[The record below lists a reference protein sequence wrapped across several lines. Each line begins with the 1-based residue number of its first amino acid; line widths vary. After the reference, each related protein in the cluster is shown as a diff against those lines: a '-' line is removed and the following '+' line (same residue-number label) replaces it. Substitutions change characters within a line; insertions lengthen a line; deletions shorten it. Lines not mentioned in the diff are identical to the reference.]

1 VAIAII
7 GILFSSV
14 FGLFTAIINGI
25 AYYRER
31 TTISAL
37 ADQYLEIAH
46 NLPYSEIGTANGN
59 PPGNLP
65 DLPNALNI
73 SFDNKNYQI
82 YYVVNYIDDPA
93 DGTILQGTD
102 PAPNDYKQV
111 KLYVKNTAS
120 SSINSFLTN
129 IVPKNLESMGSGGAL
144 SLKVFNAVGEPV
156 PGAVIHI
163 TNTLLEPDID
173 LTRTADSNGNWIEV
187 GLPDSAN
194 SYHIEATKNG
204 FSADQTHPITLQN
217 PNPVKPDA
225 TISDGQVT
233 QISFSIDQLSN
244 LTFKTQGPTCSPISG
259 VDVRVQG
266 AKLIGTPDV
275 LKFDNN
281 YISNPSGQILIPN
294 IEWDNY
300 TPALTGINYMIYGT
314 SPIQPVAIL
323 PGTTQNFTMIL
334 GPKTD
339 NSLLVLVKDSAIN
352 SPIEG
357 ASVELQNDS
366 PAVSITKITGGSV
379 WSQQDWS
386 GGSGQQDFID
396 EARYFE
402 DDGNINFNSA
412 TSGLELVKNG
422 SYYVSS
428 GFLTSSTFDTG
439 TELTSYTTLTWQP
452 TSQDPAT
459 SVKFQVATN
468 NDNLTWNYSGPDG
481 TSSTFYTIPG
491 TNISSVNNNHRYIR
505 YKVFLSTEDPL
516 KTPVLT
522 SANFNYISGCFT
534 PGQAIFPG
542 LSVSDTYRVI
552 ISMPGYQ
559 TKTIN
564 DIHINGHGFLEV
576 SLEY

>member
-1 VAIAII
+1 MAIAII

-14 FGLFTAIINGI
+14 LGLFTAVINGI

-59 PPGNLP
+59 PPGDLP
-65 DLPNALNI
+65 DIPNALNI
-73 SFDNKNYQI
+73 LFDNKNYQI

-111 KLYVKNTAS
+111 KLYVKNTTAG
-120 SSINSFLTN
+120 SINSFLTN
-129 IVPKNLESMGSGGAL
+129 IVPKNLENMGSGGAL

-163 TNTLLEPDID
+163 TNTLLEPDIN

-225 TISDGQVT
+225 TISNGQVT

-244 LTFKTQGPTCSPISG
+244 LTFKTQGPTCNPISG
-259 VDVRVQG
+259 VDVQVRG
-266 AKLIGTPDV
+266 TKLIGTPNV

-281 YISNPSGQILIPN
+281 YISNLNGQILIPD

-300 TPALTGINYMIYGT
+300 APALTGINYMIYGT

-334 GPKTD
+334 GSKTN
-339 NSLLVLVKDSAIN
+339 NSLLVLVKDSAIK

-379 WSQQDWS
+379 WSQKDWS
-386 GGSGQQDFID
+386 GWSGQQDFID

-412 TSGLELVKNG
+412 TSGLELVKNE
-422 SYYVSS
+422 SNYYVSS
-428 GFLTSSTFDTG
+428 GSLTSSTFDTG
-439 TELTSYTTLTWQP
+439 TDLTSYTTLTWQP

-468 NDNLTWNYSGPDG
+468 NDNLTWNYLGPDG

-522 SANFNYISGCFT
+522 SVNFNYISGCFT
-534 PGQAIFPG
+534 PGQAMFPG
-542 LSVSDTYRVI
+542 LAVFDTYRVI

-559 TKTIN
+559 TKSIN
-564 DIHINGHGFLEV
+564 DIHINGYGFLEV
-576 SLEY
+576 SL